1 MNKAFDK
8 LPALIQEELDASNA
22 LHPGF
27 HSAHEGY
34 AVLLEEVEEASEELA
49 ILKEDME
56 RMWEGGVRLNSGES
70 VAFWADNALTHAA
83 LVAAEAIQAAAMAR
97 KILDGVKAGWSA

>member
-8 LPALIQEELDASNA
+8 LPDLIQEELDASNA

-34 AVLLEEVEEASEELA
+34 AVLLEEVGEAAEELDV
-49 ILKEDME
+49 LKSGME
-56 RMWEGGVRLNSGES
+56 NLWRNVKNDNSALIPRHAGVIC
-70 VAFWADNALTHAA
+70 FHAA
-83 LVAAEAIQAAAMAR
+83 RMAAEAIQVAAMAQ
-97 KILDGVKAGWSA
+97 KILDSVKAGWSA

>member
-34 AVLLEEVEEASEELA
+34 AVLLEEVEEAETEKQDMHLA
-49 ILKEDME
+49 MLSIWRGIKHDNMSVVENMA
-56 RMWEGGVRLNSGES
+56 GVVYDKAVCL
-70 VAFWADNALTHAA
+70 
-83 LVAAEAIQAAAMAR
+83 AAEAIQVAAMAQ
-97 KILDGVKAGWSA
+97 KFIDSKKAGWSA

>member
-27 HSAHEGY
+27 HSAYEGY
-34 AVLLEEVEEASEELA
+34 AVLLEEVEEAAAELDSLQHAVRWLWGWVKADDPVRVEISAAEAYSKA
-49 ILKEDME
+49 INL
-56 RMWEGGVRLNSGES
+56 
-70 VAFWADNALTHAA
+70 
-83 LVAAEAIQAAAMAR
+83 AAEAIQVAAMAQ